1 MVMKTK
7 LVDMQQHTVRQS
19 VCCVT
24 KCHTVLHYST
34 VVLATIRS
42 QTTCIFHT
50 TKTIVT
56 EYGIFTPVNNL
67 CIGLTEYKGVKAK

>member
-1 MVMKTK
+1 MVIKTK
-7 LVDMQQHTVRQS
+7 LAEMQQHTVRRS

-50 TKTIVT
+50 KKKIVT
-56 EYGIFTPVNNL
+56 
-67 CIGLTEYKGVKAK
+67 A